1 MNPCPVGQVAALRFD
16 ELGDQ
21 FRRYRLRVPQAVQTM
36 AQSLR
41 RWGQCAPIVAT
52 LREEKPQVLDG
63 FTRWEAAQQVRGMT
77 TLLVR
82 LIEVDD
88 RRAKAAI
95 YGLNQTGRR
104 PYELEEAWLVQAL
117 VREDGLSQSEVAE
130 LLGRHKSW
138 VCRRLALLEK
148 LGADVRQ
155 ELEVGL
161 LTPTAAREI
170 ARLPAGNQSE
180 VLDVSRREALSG
192 DELGG
197 VVRLLLGA
205 VTAEQKLF
213 VLTKPREAL
222 GQVGATGAGGLGP
235 AAQRA
240 RQSREQAVGG
250 AAGPAGVGGEL
261 PGMSRL
267 DGAGGLRPPGP
278 GPGLRAAGAR
288 REVRGGSGRRPG
300 RGDEPAMNNELVSK
314 IVALFHGGAS
324 MRRIARSLGV
334 SRRTVHK
341 ALGQVEQA
349 RGAGPT
355 PRPRPRGA
363 RQPARRLRTG
373 DRRPAGALPRH
384 HGPTDPRGIAP
395 ARLHGRLHDPLRAG
409 AAAASRSGRRARA
422 AVRDRPGGTG
432 TDGLLH
438 V

>member
-1 MNPCPVGQVAALRFD
+1 MNPCPVGQVAAFRFD

-36 AQSLR
+36 TQSLR

-88 RRAKAAI
+88 QRAKAAI

-117 VREDGLSQSEVAE
+117 VREDGLSQCEVAE

-148 LGADVRQ
+148 LSADVRQ

-161 LTPTAAREI
+161 LTPTSAREI

-180 VLDVSRREALSG
+180 VLDLSRREALSR

-197 VVRLLLGA
+197 VVRLMLGA

-222 GQVGATGAGGLGP
+222 GQVDAAPKEGWDPRLSAGKP
-235 AAQRA
+235 
-240 RQSREQAVGG
+240 REQADGG
-250 AAGPAGVGGEL
+250 VARPLGVGGKL
-261 PGMSRL
+261 PGLSRL
-267 DGAGGLRPPGP
+267 DGAGGVGSPGP
-278 GPGLRAAGAR
+278 GPGVRAAGTR
-288 REVRGGSGRRPG
+288 REVRGGGSRRPG
-300 RGDEPAMNNELVSK
+300 LGDDPAMNNELVNK

-324 MRRIARSLGV
+324 VRRIAQSLGV
-334 SRRTVHK
+334 SRRTVQR

-349 RGAGPT
+349 RGGLPERA
-355 PRPRPRGA
+355 PRRDGA
-363 RQPARRLRTG
+363 RQQARRLRTG

-384 HGPTDPRGIAP
+384 LGPTDPRGIAST
-395 ARLHGRLHDPLRAG
+395 RLHGGLHGPLRTGG
-409 AAAASRSGRRARA
+409 AVASRSDRRACA
-422 AVRDRPGGTG
+422 TVRDRPGTSS
-432 TDGLLH
+432 TNGLLH

>member
-1 MNPCPVGQVAALRFD
+1 MTPCPVGQVAAFRFD

-36 AQSLR
+36 TQSLR

-52 LREEKPQVLDG
+52 LRAEKPQVLDG

-148 LGADVRQ
+148 LCADVRQ

-161 LTPTAAREI
+161 LTPSAAREI

-180 VLDVSRREALSG
+180 VLDLSRRELLNNE
-192 DELGG
+192 ELCG
-197 VVRLLLGA
+197 VVRLMLGA
-205 VTAEQKLF
+205 VTAEQKRF

-222 GQVGATGAGGLGP
+222 GQVDAAPREGWDPRLSARGNRVSKQMAVLLDRLAWAENFLECRGWTALVASDRLVLGPIFARLARDAKCVAEGAGDL
-235 AAQRA
+235 AL
-240 RQSREQAVGG
+240 E
-250 AAGPAGVGGEL
+250 
-261 PGMSRL
+261 MSR
-267 DGAGGLRPPGP
+267 P
-278 GPGLRAAGAR
+278 
-288 REVRGGSGRRPG
+288 
-300 RGDEPAMNNELVSK
+300 
-314 IVALFHGGAS
+314 
-324 MRRIARSLGV
+324 
-334 SRRTVHK
+334 
-341 ALGQVEQA
+341 
-349 RGAGPT
+349 
-355 PRPRPRGA
+355 
-363 RQPARRLRTG
+363 
-373 DRRPAGALPRH
+373 
-384 HGPTDPRGIAP
+384 
-395 ARLHGRLHDPLRAG
+395 
-409 AAAASRSGRRARA
+409 
-422 AVRDRPGGTG
+422 
-432 TDGLLH
+432 
-438 V
+438 